1 MSRNRRQNLLEEQKK
16 EGIQDMTDS
25 RKLDLILT
33 KLDHM
38 DGEIK
43 ENRKLIG
50 GVESRLDEKI
60 DNVENRLGA
69 RIDDVENRLGAR
81 IDNVEN
87 DVKDIKL
94 TIENEIRVNIKRI
107 AEGHLDISRHL
118 RDVMNAKEEME
129 MLSVRV
135 NFLETQVCE
144 LNRKIS

>member
-1 MSRNRRQNLLEEQKK
+1 
-16 EGIQDMTDS
+16 MTDS

-60 DNVENRLGA
+60 DNVERRLGARIDDVENRLGA
-69 RIDDVENRLGAR
+69 RIDNVENRLGAR

>member
-1 MSRNRRQNLLEEQKK
+1 MSRNRRQNFLEEQKK
-16 EGIQDMTDS
+16 VRIQDMTDS

>member
-1 MSRNRRQNLLEEQKK
+1 
-16 EGIQDMTDS
+16 MTDS

-60 DNVENRLGA
+60 DNVESRLGA
-69 RIDDVENRLGAR
+69 RIDNVENRLGAR

-94 TIENEIRVNIKRI
+94 IIENEIRVNIKRI

>member
-1 MSRNRRQNLLEEQKK
+1 
-16 EGIQDMTDS
+16 MTDS

-60 DNVENRLGA
+60 DNVESRLGA

-87 DVKDIKL
+87 EVEDNGKVADGSRICF
-94 TIENEIRVNIKRI
+94 ERI
-107 AEGHLDISRHL
+107 A
-118 RDVMNAKEEME
+118 
-129 MLSVRV
+129 
-135 NFLETQVCE
+135 
-144 LNRKIS
+144 